1 MIKHQYNWMASFSC
15 DDNMAEP
22 PHPPRPAKK
31 KTFCQVGKGRAK
43 GLNTIPSGRMRWLY
57 TSCFLFPL
65 CDNFNS
71 SFLTAKRGIWIMGR
85 EENSEVCNL
94 L

>member
-1 MIKHQYNWMASFSC
+1 MASFSC

-43 GLNTIPSGRMRWLY
+43 GLNTIPSGRMR
-57 TSCFLFPL
+57 
-65 CDNFNS
+65 
-71 SFLTAKRGIWIMGR
+71 
-85 EENSEVCNL
+85 
-94 L
+94 